1 MKLYSIRILKDR
13 LLKTMVII
21 LSVLT
26 CVPLILI
33 IGKVLLKGYRQ
44 INLSFSQKRH
54 RVPWMPCWR

>member
-1 MKLYSIRILKDR
+1 MKSYSIRILKDR

-44 INLSFSQKRH
+44 INLSFFT
-54 RVPWMPCWR
+54 